1 MKENTCDRLHY
12 EQVEQFEI
20 KSLQSLRS
28 NTYCQENYLR
38 SIALGMSQKK
48 IDKLTP
54 PTGTISTIV
63 KVTFEA
69 RFFELILLLPAH
81 LHRLTQNV
89 E

>member
-1 MKENTCDRLHY
+1 MLKFASTKWLNSFQVQSPVYWLEKASLYLKENTCDRLHY

-28 NTYCQENYLR
+28 NTYCQKNYLR

-54 PTGTISTIV
+54 PNGYN
-63 KVTFEA
+63 
-69 RFFELILLLPAH
+69 
-81 LHRLTQNV
+81 Q
-89 E
+89 